1 MASNPRKRRQPC
13 SRSRRN
19 RINARNTLQFLP
31 HQCSS
36 GRQLCRGGL
45 LQVVRM
51 PPHLQPH
58 TQLRLPQ
65 QGQHPGPPELHL
77 QGLRLQ
83 LKYHFNGAQP
93 YEFLLARKDMIVNI
107 FFIYTYGFWFQ
118 TRNRKFYLNGEEI
131 RCNGLG
137 FWVFQLVFWRLALL
151 ACRVWGWGF
160 GDGNR
165 GWLRKNLV
173 K

>member
-19 RINARNTLQFLP
+19 RIKARNTLRMKAVST
-31 HQCSS
+31 SS
-36 GRQLCRGGL
+36 MLMGASALQGGL
-45 LQVVRM
+45 LQVVCM

-58 TQLRLPQ
+58 TQLRLPH

-107 FFIYTYGFWFQ
+107 FLYIYIWFWFQ

-131 RCNGLG
+131 RCNGLR
-137 FWVFQLVFWRLALL
+137 FWVFRLVFWRLALL

-160 GDGNR
+160 GDGNK
-165 GWLRKNLV
+165 G
-173 K
+173 

>member
-1 MASNPRKRRQPC
+1 MKRQKPDMRRERWRASIRKNRLPGKLRLNMASNPRKRRQPC

-19 RINARNTLQFLP
+19 RIKARNTLRMKAVST
-31 HQCSS
+31 SS
-36 GRQLCRGGL
+36 MLMGASALQGGL
-45 LQVVRM
+45 LQVVCM

-83 LKYHFNGAQP
+83 PKYHFNGAQP

-107 FFIYTYGFWFQ
+107 FLYIHM
-118 TRNRKFYLNGEEI
+118 
-131 RCNGLG
+131 
-137 FWVFQLVFWRLALL
+137 VLVS
-151 ACRVWGWGF
+151 
-160 GDGNR
+160 N
-165 GWLRKNLV
+165 
-173 K
+173 